1 MGRVL
6 QEDDIALSN
15 DKAFI
20 TCGPSSIIES
30 KYVFAIMSEPES
42 PNSQIYKVQVR
53 FKTNQYVTL
62 TMNEEALLKLK
73 AFWQESSA
81 HQLILTEKNKIENRK
96 QRYNI
101 KNIKI
106 DFILLYFIISFWFI
120 CGFAGIIYVLNDIIK
135 N

>member
-6 QEDDIALSN
+6 QESDITISN

-42 PNSQIYKVQVR
+42 ATSQIYKVQVR

-62 TMNEEALLKLK
+62 TMNEEALMKLKL
-73 AFWQESSA
+73 FWQESTE
-81 HQLILTEKNKIENRK
+81 HQLVLVERNKVENRK

-106 DFILLYFIISFWFI
+106 DFILLYVVLIA
-120 CGFAGIIYVLNDIIK
+120 GFSTLYFK
-135 N
+135 

>member
-1 MGRVL
+1 MARVL
-6 QEDDIALSN
+6 QENDIDISK

-20 TCGPSSIIES
+20 ICGPSSIIES

-81 HQLILTEKNKIENRK
+81 YQLILTEKNKIENRK

-106 DFILLYFIISFWFI
+106 DAIIEYAVLIAGFTALYF
-120 CGFAGIIYVLNDIIK
+120 K
-135 N
+135 

>member
-1 MGRVL
+1 MARVL
-6 QEDDIALSN
+6 QENDIDISK

-20 TCGPSSIIES
+20 ICGPSSIIES
-30 KYVFAIMSEPES
+30 KYVFAIMSEPEA

-73 AFWQESSA
+73 TFWQESSA
-81 HQLILTEKNKIENRK
+81 YQLILTEKNKIENRK

-106 DFILLYFIISFWFI
+106 DALIGYAILIAGFTALYF
-120 CGFAGIIYVLNDIIK
+120 K
-135 N
+135 

>member
-1 MGRVL
+1 MARVL
-6 QEDDIALSN
+6 QENDIDISK

-20 TCGPSSIIES
+20 ICGPSSIIES

-81 HQLILTEKNKIENRK
+81 YQLILTEKNKIENRK

-106 DFILLYFIISFWFI
+106 DALIGYAILIAGFTALYF
-120 CGFAGIIYVLNDIIK
+120 K
-135 N
+135 